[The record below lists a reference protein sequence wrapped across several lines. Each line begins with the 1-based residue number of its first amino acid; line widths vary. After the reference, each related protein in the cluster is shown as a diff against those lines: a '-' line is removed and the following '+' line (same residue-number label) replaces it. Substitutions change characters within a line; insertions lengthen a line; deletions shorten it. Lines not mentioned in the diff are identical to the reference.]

1 MYIEFSN
8 CRGVQ
13 KFVDTKIVRRNSIG
27 SNLVSANSYTPY
39 FLIDFRR
46 LDAYNLRVI
55 FCIRL

>member
-8 CRGVQ
+8 CRGGQ
-13 KFVDTKIVRRNSIG
+13 IFVEAKVVRWNSIDR
-27 SNLVSANSYTPY
+27 NLVSANSYTPY
-39 FLIDFRR
+39 FLIDFRQ